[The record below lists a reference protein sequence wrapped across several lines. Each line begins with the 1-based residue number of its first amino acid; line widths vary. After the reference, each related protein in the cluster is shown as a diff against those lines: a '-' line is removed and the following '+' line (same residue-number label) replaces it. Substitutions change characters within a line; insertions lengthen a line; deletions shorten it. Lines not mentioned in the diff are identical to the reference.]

1 MLSKETKSW
10 LKLIISAILRWGCW
24 AGCIEPR
31 EIFWQINEG
40 APKSGKF
47 LDSKFYCDLLY
58 NSKQQQLFSNLA
70 KTKEKWKLG
79 ISDIN
84 GTDQS

>member
-1 MLSKETKSW
+1 M
-10 LKLIISAILRWGCW
+10 
-24 AGCIEPR
+24 GCIEPR

-58 NSKQQQLFSNLA
+58 NSKQQQLFR
-70 KTKEKWKLG
+70 
-79 ISDIN
+79 I
-84 GTDQS
+84 